1 MFKQFLIYFLALLQ
15 IKIAPKVVNNEHK
28 DDSITKDS
36 EHPKNESSDI
46 NSFATPEELERGKLP
61 PEEILSLPMFK
72 VSISKILLYFGKMSM
87 RHNQIY

>member
-1 MFKQFLIYFLALLQ
+1 MIYFLTLFQ

-72 VSISKILLYFGKMSM
+72 VISKNLLYFGKMSM